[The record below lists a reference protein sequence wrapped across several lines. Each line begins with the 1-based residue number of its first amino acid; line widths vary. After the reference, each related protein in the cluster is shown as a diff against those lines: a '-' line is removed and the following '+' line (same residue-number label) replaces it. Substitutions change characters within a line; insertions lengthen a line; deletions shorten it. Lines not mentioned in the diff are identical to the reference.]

1 MKFGLKEM
9 RWNVNNEIDNVTD
22 IKAKLLIQKIQ
33 MLSSYI

>member
-33 MLSSYI
+33 MVSSYI